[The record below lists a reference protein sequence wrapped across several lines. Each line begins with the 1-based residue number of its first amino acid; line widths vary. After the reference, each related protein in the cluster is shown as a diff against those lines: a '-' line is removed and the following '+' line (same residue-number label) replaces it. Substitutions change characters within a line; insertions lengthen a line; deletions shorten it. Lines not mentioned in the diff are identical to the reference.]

1 MRVERVFH
9 LSPSPRP
16 SPSDPINSQRV
27 RAPRPRKNSKMF
39 AVNDE
44 TWHLSGREGW
54 RIHFLL
60 FFSSILSPGFTS
72 FGFFI
77 LSFFLSFYEKGRI
90 VFEIL
95 LSILIPFC
103 DLFDLCRYIWSN
115 LLMIIIINSIKIYD
129 IV

>member
-77 LSFFLSFYEKGRI
+77 LSFFLSFIRI

-115 LLMIIIINSIKIYD
+115 LLMIIINSIKIYD

>member
-39 AVNDE
+39 TVNDE

-77 LSFFLSFYEKGRI
+77 LSFFLSFIRI

-115 LLMIIIINSIKIYD
+115 LLMIIINSIKIYD